1 MKATYWQKGVSID
14 YKNTTEA
21 TIPAETIVDLGSRV
35 GIAGTDILPGEVGSL
50 VTEGVFEVPKEAD
63 SEILIGVQVYL
74 GATGV
79 ILTAS
84 TTEGEGN
91 DAETT
96 THTPVGWAVEAV
108 SASAATVKVKI
119 G

>member
-1 MKATYWQKGVSID
+1 MKATYWEKGVSID

-50 VTEGVFEVPKEAD
+50 VTEGVFEVPKEVN
-63 SEILIGVQVYL
+63 SEIAIGAQVYL
-74 GATGV
+74 GNTGI

-84 TTEGEGN
+84 ATEGEG
-91 DAETT
+91 DDEETT
-96 THTPVGWAVEAV
+96 TYTPVGWAVEAV
-108 SASAATVKVKI
+108 SASATTVKVKI